1 MSILSPANA
10 QIRVDFDLGV
20 RGGVFNNG
28 IPISVVN
35 NHYFPDQYTTDNL
48 PSTTGPT
55 IGGLFNNR
63 WQVRFEAVRSQ
74 FRFHDTGGRSQI
86 GRTSVTDGHVWQ
98 YPLLLTYIMG
108 SGPIRPFAGGGMSFG
123 STFTGTTRVFDAG
136 VPTSTLPFKLEPVV
150 GTPLP
155 YYITGGLESR
165 LSFLSI
171 RPELRYTHWTSFD
184 ARSAIGFQDDT
195 ILFSANQFEFLLSVT
210 VHPFPQRR

>member
-1 MSILSPANA
+1 M
-10 QIRVDFDLGV
+10 DFDLGV

-35 NHYFPDQYTTDNL
+35 NHYFPDQYTTDDL
-48 PSTTGPT
+48 RSTAGPT

-74 FRFHDTGGRSQI
+74 FRFHDIAGLSQI

-123 STFTGTTRVFDAG
+123 STFKGTTRVFDAG
-136 VPTSTLPFKLEPVV
+136 VPTSTLPFKPETGAPV
-150 GTPLP
+150 P

-171 RPELRYTHWTSFD
+171 RPELRYTGRVSMRAPTSVLK
-184 ARSAIGFQDDT
+184 T
-195 ILFSANQFEFLLSVT
+195 IRFCSLLISLNSC
-210 VHPFPQRR
+210 